1 MHMASEYWTF
11 GSVFEWFLSV
21 SGKQLAVHY
30 LDPHCVLC
38 FGMSMN
44 ILKSGHHLS
53 GLNNEL

>member
-44 ILKSGHHLS
+44 ILR
-53 GLNNEL
+53 